1 MLPRTFRIGRKI
13 VGAITEGY
21 FTADCTL
28 LGNESTTIRNG
39 VLATVQ
45 FHVKEGGQCTLGVY
59 DAILADSQ
67 EQTITHTHVDGTFKS
82 FLNG

>member
-1 MLPRTFRIGRKI
+1 

-21 FTADCTL
+21 FTAYCTL
-28 LGNESTTIRNG
+28 LGNESTIIRNG

-45 FHVKEGGQCTLGVY
+45 FHVREGGQCTL
-59 DAILADSQ
+59 DLSDTMLADSL